1 MNSVDHGA
9 CTLGA
14 MREYL
19 INADFDLSLR
29 PGRTPEMADGRGK
42 QAREMPHHL
51 LLLGVDGDSV
61 LVDEPPDGEFLA
73 YLERAGLARPST
85 TVFPHVTPDAFFVP
99 FGWNDQ
105 AVKFKES
112 YRAPVPHPPLEVVRR
127 VNGRRFA
134 AVIEEELFDV
144 SETLGVFESVDE
156 LQTYVGSRSPEEE
169 WLLKSEHG
177 NAGLGNRRLRSHIL
191 DPSDR
196 EVMRR
201 LLLEDVCVLLE
212 RWRRRVI
219 DISTVF
225 TVDDGVAGDLQVYE
239 VVNTADGAYIGSF
252 FGGFDDNLELWQPH
266 LGEVA
271 SKVARRLSDEG
282 YFGPVCLDHF
292 VWSDGTEH
300 RLRPLA
306 DLNARL
312 QVSAPML
319 RLWQAWGGDR
329 VFYWRLFAARKLRLP
344 TDYMELEKAL
354 GSDAFHPGER
364 RGIVV
369 TSPFQVAGRRLRRF
383 GVLLSGTSR
392 AEVEEMDRRLRG
404 RFEK

>member
-1 MNSVDHGA
+1 
-9 CTLGA
+9 

-29 PGRTPEMADGRGK
+29 PGRRSETADGRAR
-42 QAREMPHHL
+42 QALEMPHHL

-61 LVDEPPDGEFLA
+61 LVDQPPDGDYLA
-73 YLERAGLARPST
+73 YLERAGLPRPST
-85 TVFPHVTPDAFFVP
+85 TVVPQVTPDAQFVP
-99 FGWNDQ
+99 FGWNEE
-105 AVKFKES
+105 AVELSGS
-112 YRAPVPHPPLEVVRR
+112 YTAPASHPPLGVVRR

-134 AVIEEELFDV
+134 AKIERELFDV
-144 SETLGVFESVDE
+144 EEVLGVFEAPAEIEAFVDAVP
-156 LQTYVGSRSPEEE
+156 VGEE
-169 WLLKSEHG
+169 WLVKSEHG
-177 NAGLGNRRLRSHIL
+177 NAGLGNRRLRSRIL
-191 DPSDR
+191 TESDR

-201 LLLEDVCVLLE
+201 LLAEDVCVLLE
-212 RWRRRVI
+212 TWRRRVI

-225 TVDDGVAGDLQVYE
+225 MVNNGAVADLQVYE

-252 FGGFDDNLELWQPH
+252 FGGFNRNLEDWRLY

-292 VWSDGTEH
+292 VWSDGDQQH
-300 RLRPLA
+300 LRPLA

-319 RLWQAWGGDR
+319 RLWRAWGGDR
-329 VFYWRLFAARKLRLP
+329 VLYWRLFAARKLRLP
-344 TDYMELEKAL
+344 TDYRELEKAL
-354 GSDAFHPGER
+354 GSDAFDAGER

-392 AEVEEMDRRLRG
+392 VEVEEMDRRLRG
-404 RFEK
+404 RFEKCTSN

>member
-1 MNSVDHGA
+1 
-9 CTLGA
+9 
-14 MREYL
+14 MREFL

-29 PGRTPEMADGRGK
+29 PRRPREATDGRGR
-42 QAREMPHHL
+42 QALEMPHHL
-51 LLLGVDGDSV
+51 LLLGVEGDSV
-61 LVDEPPDGEFLA
+61 LVDQPPNGDFLA
-73 YLERAGLARPST
+73 YLGRAGLPRPST
-85 TVFPHVTPDAFFVP
+85 TVLPRVTPNARFVP
-99 FGWNDQ
+99 FGWNAE
-105 AVKFKES
+105 AVDLNGS
-112 YRAPVPHPPLEVVRR
+112 YTMPEVHPPLEVVRR

-134 AVIEEELFDV
+134 AMVERELFDV
-144 SETLGVFESVDE
+144 DEVLGIYETPDE
-156 LQTYVGSRSPEEE
+156 VEACVASRPVGEE
-169 WLLKSEHG
+169 WLVKSEHG
-177 NAGLGNRRLRSHIL
+177 NAGLGNRRLRSRTL
-191 DPSDR
+191 GESDR
-196 EVMRR
+196 EVLRR
-201 LLLEDVCVLLE
+201 LLSEDVCVVLE

-225 TVDDGVAGDLQVYE
+225 TVVNGAAADLHVYE

-252 FGGFDDNLELWQPH
+252 FESSAGNIGPWRPTIVDI
-266 LGEVA
+266 A

-312 QVSAPML
+312 QVSAPLL
-319 RLWQAWGGDR
+319 RLWRAWGEDR

-344 TDYMELEKAL
+344 TDYFDLENAL
-354 GSDAFHPGER
+354 GNDAFDSGGR

-369 TSPFQVAGRRLRRF
+369 TSPFQVADRKSRRL